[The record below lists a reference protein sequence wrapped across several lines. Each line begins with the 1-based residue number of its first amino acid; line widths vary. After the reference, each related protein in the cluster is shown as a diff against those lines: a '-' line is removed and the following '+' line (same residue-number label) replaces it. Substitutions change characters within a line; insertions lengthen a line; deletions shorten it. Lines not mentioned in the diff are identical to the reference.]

1 MKQMNEALLN
11 DLWINLETKI
21 TTQQNTM
28 QQLIAPNSL
37 FRLFIGV
44 EGMPIRRF
52 ISVEIPE
59 IQKKTVLGIKPIQG
73 IDISVCKPSISHDG
87 YCSCVLKSSAHDQND
102 VFSIVASDILIE
114 LNSCKSNN
122 AYVDVLVE
130 RIAKWR
136 EFFKRKHQSL
146 SDSEIVG
153 LIGELQFAKDMMSEG
168 FGQILDS
175 WSGPIKSSKDYK
187 MPAFLAE
194 IKAKSTDQLTSVKI
208 SSEEQ
213 LNGED
218 DSPLFLVVYRL
229 EECPKGMNLHDMI
242 QSVVSKLSDSRKSIF
257 YAKLLCMGYQKEEN
271 YSKKYIV
278 KERRQY
284 RVENDF
290 PRIITSNLPLGIF
303 GIVYNLSIEKC
314 TPYQV
319 DFDLV
324 VDCYKEALNG

>member
-1 MKQMNEALLN
+1 MEQMNEALLN
-11 DLWINLETKI
+11 ELWINLERKV
-21 TTQQNTM
+21 TTQQNTL
-28 QQLIAPNSL
+28 QQLIAPTSL

-44 EGMPIRRF
+44 DGLPTRRF

-59 IQKKTVLGIKPIQG
+59 NQKKTVLGIKPIQG
-73 IDISVCKPSISHDG
+73 IDVSVCKPPISHDG
-87 YCSCVLKSSAHDQND
+87 YCSCVLQSAAHDQND
-102 VFSIVASDILIE
+102 VFSIVASDILFE

-122 AYVDVLVE
+122 AYVDILVE

-136 EFFKRKHQSL
+136 EFFKRKHNSL
-146 SDSEIVG
+146 SDSEIIG
-153 LIGELQFAKDMMSEG
+153 LIGELQFAEDIMSEG

-175 WSGPIKSSKDYK
+175 WSGPIKSAHDYK

-213 LNGED
+213 LNRED

-229 EECPKGMNLHDMI
+229 EESPKGMNLHDKV
-242 QSVVSKLSDSRKSIF
+242 QSVALKLSDSRKSIF
-257 YAKLLCMGYQKEEN
+257 YAKLLCIGYQKEEN

-290 PRIITSNLPLGIF
+290 PRIITPNLPSGTF
-303 GIVYNLSIEKC
+303 GVVYNLSIEKC

-319 DFDLV
+319 DFNQV
-324 VDCYKEALNG
+324 IDCYKEALNG